1 MTRPK
6 EKQDGR
12 VLPRCS
18 GFALWLAR
26 PLSALPPGIAE
37 QVHEIRLR
45 VGCGVQLTIG
55 GKPCCP
61 AERPALQMLR
71 LTPLQMEEIF
81 VHPLRRVGTQPRD
94 RNCGGLCHAQLWVPR
109 RVGRA
114 VLLRTG
120 AERRL
125 AGAGRCKSPRC
136 PEPGIS
142 SATETPGYSAAA
154 IYRDAPMGNPDSG
167 KTTLLRGV
175 ARELAKQNRAVAV
188 IDERREIFP
197 SEESAALPLDILSGI
212 PKGQAVQ
219 MALRTLSPQVI
230 LLDELGGLEE
240 TMALEQGFFSGVEF
254 IATLH
259 AATPEEAT
267 LRPQVQYLHKARREC
282 ECSSGNGRH
291 CAGAS
296 ERCDFVNPLRWC
308 VCCFGRLRL
317 VRRRRL
323 SSEDAAHLAA
333 LRKTLLS

>member
-1 MTRPK
+1 MDEYYRAV
-6 EKQDGR
+6 R
-12 VLPRCS
+12 ALP
-18 GFALWLAR
+18 AWLAR

-61 AERPALQMLR
+61 AELPALQKLR

-81 VHPLRRVGTQPRD
+81 VTL
-94 RNCGGLCHAQLWVPR
+94 CGGSVHSHETEIAVGYVTLSCGSVNV
-109 RVGRA
+109 RVARNREFPLPQKLRDILQQRFIGM
-114 VLLRTG
+114 LL
-120 AERRL
+120 
-125 AGAGRCKSPRC
+125 
-136 PEPGIS
+136 
-142 SATETPGYSAAA
+142 
-154 IYRDAPMGNPDSG
+154 MGEPDSG

-230 LLDELGGLEE
+230 LLDELGGMDELY
-240 TMALEQGFFSGVEF
+240 ALEQGLFSGVEF

-259 AATPEEAT
+259 AASWEEAAR
-267 LRPQVQYLHKARREC
+267 RPQVQYLQKCGALHVAVLLK
-282 ECSSGNGRH
+282 GRT
-291 CAGAS
+291 APGQLK
-296 ERCDFVNPLRWC
+296 E
-308 VCCFGRLRL
+308 
-317 VRRRRL
+317 VRV
-323 SSEDAAHLAA
+323 S
-333 LRKTLLS
+333 